1 MHIDTDTTDTE
12 VFISAHRAEI
22 AIVGWLT
29 LTPLLVVMWIM
40 FLNVVCGI
48 YSVHLNLASAGLII
62 MGMGIAALAF
72 YWAGDES

>member
-12 VFISAHRAEI
+12 VFIGAHRAEI

-29 LTPLLVVMWIM
+29 LTVLTTFAWIM

-48 YSVHLNLASAGLII
+48 YSVHLNLASTGLIV